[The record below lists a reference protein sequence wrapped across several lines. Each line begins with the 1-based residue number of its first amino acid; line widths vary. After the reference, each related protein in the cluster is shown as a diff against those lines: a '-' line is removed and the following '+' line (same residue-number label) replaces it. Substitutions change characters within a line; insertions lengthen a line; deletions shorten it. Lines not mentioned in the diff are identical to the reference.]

1 MPNNRKITKK
11 TVRGKEGL
19 HPGSRKAGQLTRV
32 QLRTA
37 KLQNQTK
44 HRKDASATKLHRPL
58 FFLHSLTSA
67 HPLSLRS
74 LRALISEVYLT
85 RYDLRIAEL
94 DNERRAGRPSSKEYT
109 ELVETRR
116 REAAEWETGFEVPD
130 LTHGPT
136 TRLLYHLL
144 ETDTPMRSSHVDL
157 LRQIRVIRDSDE
169 VVLTKVGRTEHMGL
183 GGVGAGVAQDGEDWT
198 ELRGA
203 DGHDSMEA

>member
-1 MPNNRKITKK
+1 M
-11 TVRGKEGL
+11 
-19 HPGSRKAGQLTRV
+19 
-32 QLRTA
+32 
-37 KLQNQTK
+37 
-44 HRKDASATKLHRPL
+44 
-58 FFLHSLTSA
+58 TSA

-116 REAAEWETGFEVPD
+116 REAAEWETGFGEFGPSASSDRQLIQILLVLGAVEVPD